1 MGAENVYGGICNS
14 AHTSLTGGREDM
26 SFVADECVLYFCIQ
40 IEGGECFPYGVCGPF
55 RTYLEAQQALLF
67 LVDRNSS
74 ERFRICEAGWFD
86 SPLEIKWDRRFE

>member
-1 MGAENVYGGICNS
+1 MLRMSMVEYVIVP
-14 AHTSLTGGREDM
+14 HTSLTGGREDM

-40 IEGGECFPYGVCGPF
+40 TEGGECFPYGVCGPF